1 MKCHVCGEPAVGQ
14 CQTCWKFYCV
24 PHGDVFCQECTDVQP
39 AARGPTQL
47 INVKAHTDEPDENE
61 KGEVPTLIP
70 GMRIGD
76 EEELRRVIPV
86 VQSQIQRGSR
96 VTVVSIEVYDIGFA
110 VIHEWRRVR
119 GSLKPHESDHWM
131 SLPVVS
137 WSATD
142 DKGREYR
149 MGSSRSGGD
158 AHFLRQRND
167 FGPSLPPDAKLLMLS
182 VEEMFW
188 SARRP
193 GQRPRVERGP
203 WRFEIPLT

>member
-14 CQTCWKFYCV
+14 CQSCWKFYCAE
-24 PHGDVFCQECTDVQP
+24 HGDLSCQQCADVQT
-39 AARGPTQL
+39 AAQVPSLTGD
-47 INVKAHTDEPDENE
+47 TDEPDNQER
-61 KGEVPTLIP
+61 GEGPVRLEVIP
-70 GMRIGD
+70 GVRIGD

-86 VQSQIQRGSR
+86 VQSQTRRGSR

-119 GSLKPHESDHWM
+119 GSLKPLKSDHWM

-158 AHFLRQRND
+158 AHFLRQRTD

-188 SARRP
+188 SETHP
-193 GQRPRVERGP
+193 GQRSRVEQGP

>member
-1 MKCHVCGEPAVGQ
+1 MKCHVCGEPSVGQ
-14 CQTCWKFYCV
+14 CQSCWKFYCAR
-24 PHGDVFCQECTDVQP
+24 HGDISCQKCADVQ
-39 AARGPTQL
+39 AAAQEPSLTGDS
-47 INVKAHTDEPDENE
+47 DEPDNQES
-61 KGEVPTLIP
+61 GEGPVRLEVIP
-70 GMRIGD
+70 GLQIGD

-86 VQSQIQRGSR
+86 VQSQTQRGSR

-149 MGSSRSGGD
+149 MGFSRSGGD
-158 AHFLRQRND
+158 AHFLRQRTD

-188 SARRP
+188 SERRP
-193 GQRPRVERGP
+193 GQHPRVERGP
-203 WRFEIPLT
+203 WRFEVPLT

>member
-1 MKCHVCGEPAVGQ
+1 MKCHVCGEPSVGQ
-14 CQTCWKFYCV
+14 CQSCWKFYCAE
-24 PHGDVFCQECTDVQP
+24 HGDVFCQECS
-39 AARGPTQL
+39 
-47 INVKAHTDEPDENE
+47 KAESAGRPDEPDKQEG
-61 KGEVPTLIP
+61 GEGPVRLEVIP
-70 GMRIGD
+70 GLQIGD

-86 VQSQIQRGSR
+86 VQSQTQRGSR
-96 VTVVSIEVYDIGFA
+96 VTVVSIEAYDIGFA
-110 VIHEWRRVR
+110 VIHEWRRVK
-119 GSLKPHESDHWM
+119 GWQKPQESDFWL

-137 WSATD
+137 WSTTD

-158 AHFLRQRND
+158 AHFLRQRTE
-167 FGPSLPPDAKLLMLS
+167 FGPSLPPDAKRLILS

-203 WRFEIPLT
+203 WRFEVPLA

>member
-1 MKCHVCGEPAVGQ
+1 MKCHICGEPSVGQ
-14 CQTCWKFYCV
+14 CQSCWKFYCAE
-24 PHGDVFCQECTDVQP
+24 HGDVFCQECADVQ
-39 AARGPTQL
+39 AAAQEPSLTG
-47 INVKAHTDEPDENE
+47 NTDEPDNQESDE
-61 KGEVPTLIP
+61 GPVRLEVIP
-70 GMRIGD
+70 GVQIGD

-86 VQSQIQRGSR
+86 VQSQTRRGSR

-110 VIHEWRRVR
+110 VIHEWRRVK

-149 MGSSRSGGD
+149 MGSSRSSGD

-193 GQRPRVERGP
+193 SQRPRVERGP
-203 WRFEIPLT
+203 WRFEVPLT